1 MGRCYTCCQE
11 NCGFR
16 DCTCECHE
24 RTTVNKDIPELR
36 PSLVAMAV
44 GKPAPEVQETLREEK
59 YIGSQDSLSAGE
71 DPPRLRA
78 DLVAAAVGK
87 PEEEI
92 IRLQEAAVKNGELY
106 PNGKAVKL
114 TGDKDFD
121 EMFSNCIATLATKGE
136 EYTVG
141 SKDRLANFKRSADKL
156 RRPGV
161 DIQMQDVWLIF
172 FDKHWSAIQNY
183 LKNDCH
189 VKSNEPIQGRIMD
202 CIVYLI
208 LFSKMVKEIE
218 INRKEPT
225 LPAIPVV

>member
-1 MGRCYTCCQE
+1 M
-11 NCGFR
+11 
-16 DCTCECHE
+16 
-24 RTTVNKDIPELR
+24 NKELPELR

-44 GKPAPEVQETLREEK
+44 GKPREEVETARQLEN
-59 YIGSQDSLSAGE
+59 YVEGMDALSAGE
-71 DPPRLRA
+71 KAPVIDPV
-78 DLVAAAVGK
+78 LVAAAVGK

-92 IRLQEAAVKNGELY
+92 IRLQEAATKNGELY
-106 PNGKAVKL
+106 PDGKAVKL

-208 LFSKMVKEIE
+208 LFSKMVREIE
-218 INRKEPT
+218 SNRKEPS
-225 LPAIPVV
+225 LSAIPVV